1 MKDAESVT
9 KKLFNSNLLYGD
21 KKLAAPNLK
30 EAFDE
35 IDLIKE
41 IKAEQGMKQLESQV
55 AMVAKQLKI
64 NELSKSFM
72 GFVIP
77 LESYLPLTE
86 PYHANLLWQSSE
98 TKSIDKI
105 LFSWISGVNV
115 NLKIAGNNSRSRV
128 SAIMVCVNCPDKLK
142 INSKGMPVIQELYEE
157 ALKAVNYVI
166 SAYKLTP
173 LRHNHD
179 LQAVS
184 RNNRSSKIQIVRFN
198 TYPVKV
204 VQKGFLDSTQNLFAA
219 IAHSRTMSKDE
230 LNYFK
235 ATHVELGMADP
246 EIYDIILNIINAVD
260 ARCLGDYE
268 QSVIK
273 ADKYGELF
281 LRFMYCHLLM
291 YTVDSNEAFKQ
302 TNEIVNIKSLL
313 NKISKLMGK
322 SSKEVKVAIAND
334 EWELKCRKVRNTLN
348 HNFLRQ
354 TVSAEMATSAIDS
367 TIKMVVKLANLVE
380 GQNEATNRALSVFK
394 STNLLLR
401 SADSKGSKD

>member
-1 MKDAESVT
+1 MTETEAIVE
-9 KKLFNSNLLYGD
+9 KLVNPNLLYAD
-21 KKLAAPNLK
+21 KKIAAPNFK

-35 IDLIKE
+35 IDLLKE
-41 IKAEQGMKQLESQV
+41 IQAERGMKQLESQV

-64 NELSKSFM
+64 NKVPKSFM
-72 GFVIP
+72 GFVVP

-105 LFSWISGVNV
+105 LFSWINGVNV
-115 NLKIAGNNSRSRV
+115 NLKIAGTTSKSRV

-142 INSKGMPVIQELYEE
+142 INSKGMPIIQELYEE

-166 SAYKLTP
+166 GAYKLTP

-198 TYPVKV
+198 TNPVKV
-204 VQKGFLDSTQNLFAA
+204 VQTSFLDSTQNLFAA
-219 IAHSRTMSKDE
+219 IAHSRPMSKEE

-291 YTVDSNEAFKQ
+291 YTLDSNEAFKQ
-302 TNEIVNIKSLL
+302 TNEIVNMKSLL
-313 NKISKLMGK
+313 NKIAKLMNK
-322 SSKEVKVAIAND
+322 TSKEVKVAIAND

-348 HNFLRQ
+348 HNFLRH
-354 TVSAEMATSAIDS
+354 TVTAEMATDAIDS

-380 GQNEATNRALSVFK
+380 GQNEATNKALAVFK
-394 STNLLLR
+394 STSLLLR
-401 SADSKGSKD
+401 SADSNGSKD